1 MATITPNRNYPYST
15 PGDRADVPFALQ
27 ALAEAIDVDL
37 CALSDGV
44 APRQAARIRGTGT
57 YASPTP
63 SVAIGSPPFPS
74 FNRVPFDTI
83 DFDTVG
89 VELQSQDPL
98 NRLVKP
104 TVAGFYFA
112 IATVFVP
119 TLTTSGV
126 TVSFLDI
133 SINRGNASSP
143 ANTAS
148 RQASSSYNDP
158 VNLTSD
164 NGVRV
169 FSVSSGGFFNG
180 TTDAFSLNFRADTSP
195 NVSSYPIGER
205 SLTIL
210 RMTQS

>member
-1 MATITPNRNYPYST
+1 MAAITPNRNYPYST
-15 PGDRADVPFALQ
+15 AGDPADVPFALQ
-27 ALAEAIDVDL
+27 ALAEAIDVDVCTL
-37 CALSDGV
+37 IDGV
-44 APRQAARIRGTGT
+44 APRQVARIRGTGS

-74 FNRVPFDTI
+74 FNRVPFDTV

-89 VELQSQDPL
+89 IELQSQDPL
-98 NRLVKP
+98 NRLMKP
-104 TVAGFYFA
+104 TVPGFYFA

-119 TLTTSGV
+119 VLTTAGT

-133 SINRGNASSP
+133 SINRGNASAP
-143 ANTAS
+143 ASVAS
-148 RQASSSYNDP
+148 RQASSSHNVP
-158 VNLTSD
+158 SISF
-164 NGVRV
+164 GGPVRV

-180 TTDAFSLNFRADTSP
+180 TTDAFSVNFRADTSP
-195 NVSSYPIGER
+195 NIASYPIGER